1 MNFVFFSPH
10 FPTNGAEFCD
20 RLKKAGATVL
30 GVGDAPFDA
39 LDPKLKAALAEYY
52 RIVDMENEDQVL
64 RALGHFIHSWGRLD
78 RFESLNEHWLEL
90 EAQMRTDFNIFGTKL
105 DFVRNLKSKSRMRAF
120 FRKSGVPTVPQ
131 HKCSDLEGALHF
143 LKRVDY
149 PVVVKPDSG
158 AGASMTYKITN
169 RAELDAF
176 FADKPAD
183 VSFVMEDFVDGLV
196 VTYDGIVNRAGEV
209 VFAASTRYDMSIM
222 DVVNNDSHMSYV
234 CAPTIDPAIEEA
246 GRKIL
251 KAFDVRERFFH
262 IELFQTTI
270 DGRIIALEVNM
281 RPPGAWITDAM
292 NYSYDTDVYAI
303 WANMVVKDEAITPCK
318 GKYFTAYVSRKDRI
332 AYRNDHAAVL
342 AAHGDKIIH
351 HQPIEKVFSKAMG
364 NYAYQMRSTDRAALR
379 AAVDFIHAEKA

>member
-1 MNFVFFSPH
+1 MSARRPSIR
-10 FPTNGAEFCD
+10 P
-20 RLKKAGATVL
+20 
-30 GVGDAPFDA
+30 
-39 LDPKLKAALAEYY
+39 
-52 RIVDMENEDQVL
+52 
-64 RALGHFIHSWGRLD
+64 
-78 RFESLNEHWLEL
+78 
-90 EAQMRTDFNIFGTKL
+90 
-105 DFVRNLKSKSRMRAF
+105 SR
-120 FRKSGVPTVPQ
+120 
-131 HKCSDLEGALHF
+131 
-143 LKRVDY
+143 
-149 PVVVKPDSG
+149 KP
-158 AGASMTYKITN
+158 
-169 RAELDAF
+169 
-176 FADKPAD
+176 
-183 VSFVMEDFVDGLV
+183 
-196 VTYDGIVNRAGEV
+196 
-209 VFAASTRYDMSIM
+209 
-222 DVVNNDSHMSYV
+222 
-234 CAPTIDPAIEEA
+234 

-303 WANMVVKDEAITPCK
+303 WANMVVKDEAGAPCK